1 MAEFKLERFKYNWKG
16 DWTAETPYKR
26 DDVVRVNGKSYV
38 CIITHAASTTFAADL
53 DAILPGSVPP
63 QPQPRWT
70 VMTNGFSFIGDWSA
84 STAYNL
90 GDIVKHQGSL
100 WRCTVNH
107 SSSSSFAS
115 DIENWTAFS
124 QVTSFVGPWNSSVS
138 YAPGAVVSYNG
149 NAYKCLTAHT
159 SSSTLED
166 NVDDWELYREGT
178 VWKGAFAEST
188 VYRLNDLVK
197 YGGTVFRCIETHTS
211 DTTLDDS
218 KFNVEMFGSEYNG
231 IWDSTVV
238 YNIGD
243 IVRHEGFSYY
253 AVNNN
258 SNSKPYNS
266 SDGGSTDWIVLS
278 KNINF
283 VGPWTANGV
292 YKTGD
297 VVLRGGD
304 LYLAL
309 RDIGGV
315 YEESGGLDG
324 IELTRT
330 LLSGDPFDGSTLDYL
345 ESDTWELLIPGK
357 SFKNYWS
364 TGTTYSVGDTA
375 LFKGTLY
382 TCNTEHEASFVNF
395 PGDNGSGRFYWDI
408 LIQAGQPAALEV
420 KGDLLTFGP
429 NRQIDSAGDRMQDGS
444 TVFDDSS
451 LGDTRLGIGTN
462 GQLLSVSSD
471 LEAYWRNIQE
481 DADSIWV
488 ATNGIDDDDRGSFQK
503 PFKTI
508 RYAAEYVEDTFAAG
522 TPVIIRVSTGKFEEV
537 SPIIVPAGCAV
548 NGDELRST
556 TVIAN
561 SPITKYVDNY
571 QYATAYFNHFTSIIA
586 EIVTGQE
593 ITPQTGNE
601 ELQVREILTPIIDAT
616 TGEQA
621 VDQITGELSF
631 TDAFPTSSIAGAN
644 VVLDLIT
651 DWKNYIEFNTTDG
664 EISPTLL
671 GSNTLNGD
679 ILVSNAGEALHI
691 NRKFI
696 AQELLS
702 YLQNTYPTVTF
713 DELQIKNDVKHFLR
727 AAKRDTKY
735 SGNYAT
741 LLSAQR
747 YSNSI
752 VGSQTSDLFY
762 MRDTTGLRDMT
773 TGGLKGVLNPPGVF
787 ELYQKPTGGALV
799 SLDPGWGPT
808 DERTWINN
816 RSPYIQGVTN
826 TGTGCTGMK
835 VDGALHDGGNRS
847 MTANDFTQVLSDG
860 IGAWITN
867 NARAELVSVFT
878 YYCQIGY
885 FAEDGGIIRAANG
898 NNSYGRYGSIA
909 DGIDDTEV
917 PQTTSAFNRNNE
929 ATVAEAFAGGASDQ
943 IKIFEYA
950 NAGEEYTS
958 ASATIV
964 GAGAN
969 ASVEYTDFRDGGLF
983 EQRLISAD
991 GSSKAGGAG
1000 YLRRQGNAQETV
1012 DATSTI
1018 KLAATDATQFLSE
1031 INGMRI
1037 TITAGAGVGQ
1047 YGYITNFNFATRE
1060 VTVTRDSDDVAG
1072 WEHIIPGTPLV
1083 SAFDLT
1089 TRYRIE
1095 PRITVPEPAYTTS
1108 SSNLFTNRTY
1118 VDMEFGN
1125 ITESYAGV
1133 TGGGNVIWRDD
1144 VDTRITV
1151 SSVVSDVAMQF
1162 NANLSANPLT
1172 PFDIKGRTSGATATI
1187 ISISANTDTLI
1198 EVDVDE
1204 GASGFVVDEEI
1215 DLVLTAGTGNTFDGA
1230 PINATFNITRRG
1242 TVYSVTLSSGGAGYK
1257 ANDKITILG
1266 TALGG
1271 TTPANDLTITV
1282 NTVSDD
1288 STSSILS
1295 YSSIGTG
1302 RGGRFVSLTSIENA
1316 RWSDDGLDWT
1326 EVSLPFNATMT
1337 SLTAGNDRFIAT
1349 AENENRL
1356 ALSFTGLNWLQR
1368 TLPLSA
1374 AWSDSVYANNKF
1386 VLIANDDDRVLSSTD
1401 GTTWNIGSIPDDT
1414 DGGGDS
1420 TTSVWTSITYGRGK
1434 FVAVSSS
1441 DGATASSTDGVTWTR
1456 HDSAIDFNPSY
1467 ISYGNNRFVAAAL
1480 GDGETAY
1487 SFDGVTWYTNTTTFS
1502 DQALTTYEVAS
1513 MKYANGVF
1521 IAVGSDTGS
1530 ATNIIFVSED
1540 GLTWTQ
1546 RTVPET
1552 ALWSALTYGNEN
1564 WVLKASAA
1572 STNAVAI
1579 VNTGAQAKLRVD
1591 LNVGSMSEIRVL
1603 DPGSGYNKEN
1613 PPTITITDP
1622 NVTFSAATES
1632 RIGNKV
1638 LAQPDFINRGAGYRN
1653 TTSTITISGDGFADS
1668 IPVGNKLT
1676 ISGVNSLPG
1685 PGVQIEIAGVIDP
1698 NALEPGTLAT
1708 FSGVSVKDLGDD
1720 GLGNETKLVEFQISP
1735 RLDVEYVVPHG
1746 AQVVLREKYAQCR
1759 ISGHDFLDIG
1769 TGNFIQTNYPEVYS
1783 GGAFFSAA
1791 PENEVYES
1799 NGGRVYY
1806 VSTDQDGNFRTG
1818 ELFSVQQAT
1827 GIVTISA
1834 EFFDLDGLSE
1844 LALGGVRLGGSGTV
1858 VNEFSTDGTFSADSN
1873 NVIPTQRAIVT
1884 FLSDRLSVGGESLE
1898 VNKLQAGRVLL
1909 GGLLENEINTNTGQ
1923 YVIIPA
1929 DVIFDGGF
1937 ESNDGEGNVTTNQT
1951 GISGTIVSQMLMLK
1965 PFDESMQ

>member
-1 MAEFKLERFKYNWKG
+1 MAEFKLERFKYNWRG
-16 DWTAETPYKR
+16 DWTTGTAYKR
-26 DDVVRVNGKSYV
+26 DDVVRVSGKSYV
-38 CIITHAASTTFAADL
+38 CIITHAASANFRDDL

-63 QPQPRWT
+63 QALPRWT
-70 VMTNGFSFIGDWSA
+70 VMTNGFSFVGDWQEN
-84 STAYNL
+84 TVYDL
-90 GDIVKHQGSL
+90 GDIVKFQGSL
-100 WRCTVNH
+100 WRCTINH
-107 SSSSSFAS
+107 TGSSFAG
-115 DIENWTAFS
+115 DIANWTAFS
-124 QVTSFVGPWNSSVS
+124 QTTSFVGPWASSTS
-138 YAPGAVVSYNG
+138 YAAGAVVSYNG
-149 NAYKCLTAHT
+149 NAYKCLTAHS

-166 NVDDWELYREGT
+166 NVDDWELYRAGT
-178 VWKGAFAEST
+178 AWVGEFAPST
-188 VYRLNDLVK
+188 VYRINDLVK
-197 YGGTVFRCIETHTS
+197 YGGTIFRCIETHTS
-211 DTTLDDS
+211 DTTLDDT
-218 KFNVEMFGSEYNG
+218 KFTVEIFGSEYNG
-231 IWDSTVV
+231 VWNSTTV

-258 SNSKPYNS
+258 TDSKPYIS
-266 SDGGSTDWIVLS
+266 ADGGSTDWIVLS

-283 VGPWTANGV
+283 VGSWTVDGI

-315 YEESGGLDG
+315 YEETGGGDG
-324 IELTRT
+324 IEINRT
-330 LLSGDPFDGSTLDYL
+330 LISGELLDGSTLDYL
-345 ESDTWELLIPGK
+345 EADTWELLIPGK

-364 TGTTYSVGDTA
+364 SGTTYSVGDVV
-375 LFKGTLY
+375 LFKGTAY
-382 TCNTEHEASFVNF
+382 TCNTEHAASFVNF
-395 PGDNGSGRFYWDI
+395 PGDNGSGYEYWNI

-429 NRQIDSAGDRMQDGS
+429 NRQIDSAGDRLQDGS

-451 LGDTRLGIGTN
+451 LGDTRLGIGNN

-471 LEAYWRNIQE
+471 LEAFWRNIQE

-488 ATNGIDDDDRGSFQK
+488 ATNGIDDEDRGTFQK
-503 PFKTI
+503 PFRTI

-537 SPIIVPAGCAV
+537 SPIVVPAGCAV

-556 TVIAN
+556 TVLAN
-561 SPITKYVDNY
+561 SPITKYLDNY
-571 QYATAYFNHFTSIIA
+571 QYAQAYFAHFTSIIA
-586 EIVTGQE
+586 DIVTAQEIV
-593 ITPQTGNE
+593 PQIGNE
-601 ELQVREILTPIIDAT
+601 EPQVRQILTPIIDQS

-621 VDQITGELSF
+621 VDQITGELRF
-631 TDAFPTSSIAGAN
+631 TDAFPVSNIAGAN
-644 VVLDLIT
+644 LVLGLIT
-651 DWKNYIEFNTTDG
+651 DWENYVEFNTADG
-664 EISPTLL
+664 EISPTLS
-671 GSNTLNGD
+671 GSNTLNSD
-679 ILVSNAGEALHI
+679 LTLSNVGEALHL

-702 YLQNTYPTVTF
+702 YLQNTYPAVTF
-713 DELQIKNDVKHFLR
+713 DELQIKNDIKHFLR
-727 AAKRDTKY
+727 AARRDTKY

-741 LLSAQR
+741 LLSAQK
-747 YSNSI
+747 YANSI
-752 VGSQTSDLFY
+752 NGSATSNLFY

-808 DERTWINN
+808 DERTWIKN
-816 RSPYIQGVTN
+816 RSPYIQGLTN
-826 TGTGCTGMK
+826 TGTGCIGMK
-835 VDGALHDGGNRS
+835 VDGALHNGGNRS

-885 FAEDGGIIRAANG
+885 FAEDGGIIRSANG

-917 PQTTSAFNRNNE
+917 PQVVAAFNRNNE
-929 ATVAEAFAGGASDQ
+929 ATVSEAFAGGATDQ
-943 IKIFEYA
+943 IKIFEYS
-950 NAGEEYTS
+950 NAGQEYTS
-958 ASATIV
+958 ASASIT

-983 EQRLISAD
+983 EERLISAD

-1000 YLRRQGNAQETV
+1000 YLRRQGNAQETA
-1012 DATSTI
+1012 DASSTI
-1018 KLAATDATQFLSE
+1018 ILAATDATQFLSE
-1031 INGMRI
+1031 IDGMRI
-1037 TITAGAGVGQ
+1037 TITAGTGVGQ
-1047 YGYITNFNFATRE
+1047 YGYITGFNFATRT
-1060 VTVTRDSDDVAG
+1060 VTVARDSDDVAG

-1083 SAFDLT
+1083 TAFDLT
-1089 TRYRIE
+1089 SRYRIE
-1095 PRITVPEPAYTTS
+1095 PRLTVPSPAYSTTS
-1108 SSNLFTNRTY
+1108 ANLFTNRTY
-1118 VDMEFGN
+1118 VDMEFGSF
-1125 ITESYAGV
+1125 TDSYTGV

-1144 VDTRITV
+1144 TNTRITV
-1151 SSVVSDVAMQF
+1151 SSVVSDVAIQF

-1172 PFDIKGRTSGATATI
+1172 PFNIKGRTSGATATVVT
-1187 ISISANTDTLI
+1187 ISANTETLI
-1198 EVDVDE
+1198 EVDVE
-1204 GASGFVVDEEI
+1204 SGGSSFVVGEEI
-1215 DLVLTAGTGNTFDGA
+1215 DLVLTSGTGDTFDGA
-1230 PINATFNITRRG
+1230 PINAIFNITRTG
-1242 TVYSVTLSSGGAGYK
+1242 TTYNVNLGSGGAGYQP
-1257 ANDKITILG
+1257 NDKITILG

-1288 STSSILS
+1288 STSSILT
-1295 YSSIGTG
+1295 YSSVGTG
-1302 RGGRFVSLTSIENA
+1302 RGGRFVSLTNIQNA
-1316 RWSDDGLDWT
+1316 RWSDNGSDWT

-1337 SLTAGNDRFIAT
+1337 SLSTGNNRFIAT
-1349 AENENRL
+1349 AANEPRI
-1356 ALSFTGLNWLQR
+1356 AFSFTGIAWLER
-1368 TLPLSA
+1368 TLPLSLY
-1374 AWSDSVYANNKF
+1374 WSDSVYGNSKF
-1386 VLIANDDDRVLSSTD
+1386 VIIASDDDRVLSSTD
-1401 GTTWNIGSIPDDT
+1401 GTTWTQGSIPNDT
-1414 DGGGDS
+1414 DGGADS
-1420 TTSVWTSITYGRGK
+1420 TTSVWSSITYGAGK
-1434 FVAVSSS
+1434 YVAISSS
-1441 DGATASSTDGVTWTR
+1441 DGATAISTDGITWTR
-1456 HDSAIDFNPSY
+1456 HDSAISFNPNR
-1467 ISYGNNRFVAAAL
+1467 IEYGNNRFVVASAT
-1480 GDGETAY
+1480 DGETAY
-1487 SFDGVTWYTNTTTFS
+1487 SFDGITWYTNADTFS
-1502 DQALTTYEVAS
+1502 DVSAITYQVTGL
-1513 MKYANGVF
+1513 KYANGVF
-1521 IAVGSDTGS
+1521 IAIGTDSGA

-1540 GLTWTQ
+1540 GLQWTQ
-1546 RTVPET
+1546 RTVSDNHT
-1552 ALWSALTYGNEN
+1552 WGALAYGNAQ
-1564 WVLKASAA
+1564 WFIKANAGT
-1572 STNAVAI
+1572 TNAVAI
-1579 VNTGAQAKLRVD
+1579 VNTGARAKLRAD
-1591 LNVGSMSEIRVL
+1591 LNVGSMSEIRVF
-1603 DPGSGYNKEN
+1603 DPGSGYNALS

-1653 TTSTITISGDGFADS
+1653 TTSTITITGDGFADD
-1668 IPVGNKLT
+1668 IPVGNILT
-1676 ISGVNSLPG
+1676 VSGVESIPG
-1685 PGVQIEIAGVIDP
+1685 PGVQISIAGVVDP
-1698 NALEPGTLAT
+1698 NALEPGTLAS
-1708 FSGVSVKDLGDD
+1708 FSGVSVTDLGDD
-1720 GLGNETKLVEFQISP
+1720 GLGNETRLIQFQISP

-1746 AQVVLREKYAQCR
+1746 TQVTLREKYAQCR

-1769 TGNFIQTNYPEVYS
+1769 TGNFIQTNYPVVYS

-1827 GIVTISA
+1827 GVVTISA

-1898 VNKLQAGRVLL
+1898 VNKLQAGRVLI
-1909 GGLLENEINTNTGQ
+1909 GGLEENEINTNTGQ
-1923 YVIIPA
+1923 YVIIPS
-1929 DVIFDGGF
+1929 DVVFDGTF
-1937 ESNDGEGNVTTNQT
+1937 ESNDGAGNITTNQT
-1951 GISGTIVSQMLMLK
+1951 AVSGTIVSQMLMLK
-1965 PFDESMQ
+1965 PFDETMQ

>member
-1 MAEFKLERFKYNWKG
+1 MAEFKLERFKYNWRG
-16 DWTAETPYKR
+16 DWVTGTAYKR
-26 DDVVRVNGKSYV
+26 DDIVRVSGKSYV
-38 CIITHAASTTFAADL
+38 CIITHAASANFRDDL

-63 QPQPRWT
+63 QALPRWT
-70 VMTNGFSFIGDWSA
+70 VMTNGFSFVGDWQEN
-84 STAYNL
+84 TVYDL
-90 GDIVKHQGSL
+90 GDIVKFQGSL
-100 WRCTVNH
+100 WRCTINH
-107 SSSSSFAS
+107 TGSSFAG
-115 DIENWTAFS
+115 DIANWTAFS
-124 QVTSFVGPWNSSVS
+124 QTTSFVGPWASSTS
-138 YAPGAVVSYNG
+138 YAAGAVVSYNG
-149 NAYKCLTAHT
+149 NAYKCLTAHA

-166 NVDDWELYREGT
+166 NIDDWELYRAGT
-178 VWKGAFAEST
+178 AWVGEFAPST
-188 VYRLNDLVK
+188 VYRINDLVK
-197 YGGTVFRCIETHTS
+197 YGGTIFRCIETHTS
-211 DTTLDDS
+211 DTTLDDT
-218 KFNVEMFGSEYNG
+218 KFTVEIFGSEYNG
-231 IWDSTVV
+231 VWNSTTV

-258 SNSKPYNS
+258 TDSKPYIS

-283 VGPWTANGV
+283 VGSWTVDGV

-297 VVLRGGD
+297 VVLRGGN

-315 YEESGGLDG
+315 YEESGGGDG
-324 IELTRT
+324 IEINRT
-330 LLSGDPFDGSTLDYL
+330 LISGELLDGSTLDYL
-345 ESDTWELLIPGK
+345 EADTWELLIPGK

-364 TGTTYSVGDTA
+364 SGTTYSVGDVV
-375 LFKGTLY
+375 LFKGTAY
-382 TCNTEHEASFVNF
+382 TCNTEHAASFVNF
-395 PGDNGSGRFYWDI
+395 PGDNGSGYEYWTI

-429 NRQIDSAGDRMQDGS
+429 NRQIDSAGDRLQDGS

-451 LGDTRLGIGTN
+451 LGDTRLGIGNN

-471 LEAYWRNIQE
+471 LEAFWRNIQE

-488 ATNGIDDDDRGSFQK
+488 ATNGIDDEDRGTFQK
-503 PFKTI
+503 PFRTI

-537 SPIIVPAGCAV
+537 SPIVVPAGCAI

-556 TVIAN
+556 TVLAN
-561 SPITKYVDNY
+561 SPITKYLDNY
-571 QYATAYFNHFTSIIA
+571 QYATAYFTHFTSIIA
-586 EIVTGQE
+586 DIVTAQEIV
-593 ITPQTGNE
+593 PQTGNE
-601 ELQVREILTPIIDAT
+601 EPQVRQILTPIIDES

-621 VDQITGELSF
+621 VDQITGELRFNDSF
-631 TDAFPTSSIAGAN
+631 PASNIAGAN
-644 VVLDLIT
+644 LVLDLIT
-651 DWKNYIEFNTTDG
+651 DWKNYVEFNTADG
-664 EISPTLL
+664 EVSPTLV
-671 GSNTLNGD
+671 GSNTLNSD
-679 ILVSNAGEALHI
+679 FTISNAGEALHL
-691 NRKFI
+691 NKKFI

-702 YLQNTYPTVTF
+702 YLQNTYPAVTF

-727 AAKRDTKY
+727 AARRDTKY

-747 YSNSI
+747 YANSI
-752 VGSQTSDLFY
+752 KGSQTTNLFY
-762 MRDTTGLRDMT
+762 MRDTTGLRDIT
-773 TGGLKGVLNPPGVF
+773 TGGLQGVLNPPGVF

-808 DERTWINN
+808 DERTWITT

-826 TGTGCTGMK
+826 TGFGCVGMK
-835 VDGALHDGGNRS
+835 VDGALHNGGNRS

-917 PQTTSAFNRNNE
+917 PQITEAFNRNNQ
-929 ATVAEAFAGGASDQ
+929 ATVSEAFAGGATDE
-943 IKIFEYA
+943 IKIFEYS
-950 NAGEEYTS
+950 NAGEEYTT
-958 ASATIV
+958 ASATIT

-983 EQRLISAD
+983 EERLISAD

-1000 YLRRQGNAQETV
+1000 YLRRQGNAQETA
-1012 DATSTI
+1012 DASSSI
-1018 KLAATDATQFLSE
+1018 ILAATDATQFLSE
-1031 INGMRI
+1031 IDGMRI
-1037 TITAGAGVGQ
+1037 TITAGVGVGQ
-1047 YGYITNFNFATRE
+1047 YGYITGFNFATRT
-1060 VTVTRDSDDVAG
+1060 VTVARDSDDVAG
-1072 WEHIIPGTPLV
+1072 WEHLIPGTPLV
-1083 SAFDLT
+1083 TSFDLT

-1095 PRITVPEPAYTTS
+1095 PRLTVPLPAYSTTS
-1108 SSNLFTNRTY
+1108 ANLFTNRTY
-1118 VDMEFGN
+1118 VDMEFGPF
-1125 ITESYAGV
+1125 TDSYTGV

-1144 VDTRITV
+1144 TETRITV
-1151 SSVVSDVAMQF
+1151 SSVVSDVAIQF

-1172 PFDIKGRTSGATATI
+1172 PFNIKGRTSGATATVVT
-1187 ISISANTDTLI
+1187 ISANTETLI
-1198 EVDVDE
+1198 EVDVE
-1204 GASGFVVDEEI
+1204 SGGSNFVVGEEI
-1215 DLVLTAGTGNTFDGA
+1215 DLILTSGTGDTFDGA
-1230 PINATFNITRRG
+1230 PINAIFNVTRTG
-1242 TVYSVTLSSGGAGYK
+1242 TTYNVNLSSGGAGYQP
-1257 ANDKITILG
+1257 NDKITILG

-1288 STSSILS
+1288 STSSILT
-1295 YSSIGTG
+1295 YSSVGTG
-1302 RGGRFVSLTSIENA
+1302 RGGRFVSLTSIQNA
-1316 RWSDDGLDWT
+1316 RWSDDGSDWT

-1337 SLTAGNDRFIAT
+1337 SLSTGNNRFIAT
-1349 AENENRL
+1349 AANESRI
-1356 ALSFTGLNWLQR
+1356 ALSFTGIAWLER
-1368 TLPLSA
+1368 TLPLSLY
-1374 AWSDSVYANNKF
+1374 WSDSTYGNGKF
-1386 VLIANDDDRVLSSTD
+1386 VIIANDDDRVLSSAD
-1401 GTTWNIGSIPDDT
+1401 GTTWTEGSIPNDT
-1414 DGGGDS
+1414 DGGVDS
-1420 TTSVWTSITYGRGK
+1420 TTSVWTSVTYGAGK
-1434 FVAVSSS
+1434 YVAISSS
-1441 DGATASSTDGVTWTR
+1441 DGATATSTDGITWTR
-1456 HDSAIDFNPSY
+1456 HDSAIDFNPNR
-1467 ISYGNNRFVAAAL
+1467 IEYGNNRFVVASAA
-1480 GDGETAY
+1480 DGETAY
-1487 SFDGVTWYTNTTTFS
+1487 SFDGITWYTNADTFS
-1502 DQALTTYEVAS
+1502 DVSAITYQVTGL
-1513 MKYANGVF
+1513 KYANGVF
-1521 IAVGSDTGS
+1521 VAIGTDTGA

-1540 GLTWTQ
+1540 GLQWTQ
-1546 RTVPET
+1546 RTVSDNHI
-1552 ALWSALTYGNEN
+1552 WGALTYGNAQ
-1564 WVLKASAA
+1564 WFIKANAGT
-1572 STNAVAI
+1572 TNAVAI
-1579 VNTGAQAKLRVD
+1579 VNTGARAKLRAD
-1591 LNVGSMSEIRVL
+1591 LNVGSMSEIRVI
-1603 DPGSGYNKEN
+1603 DPGSGYNILS

-1638 LAQPDFINRGAGYRN
+1638 LSQPDFINRGAGYRN
-1653 TTSTITISGDGFADS
+1653 TTSTITITGDGFADD
-1668 IPVGNKLT
+1668 IPVGNILT
-1676 ISGVNSLPG
+1676 VSGIQSIPG
-1685 PGVQIEIAGVIDP
+1685 PGVQISIAGVVDP

-1708 FSGVSVKDLGDD
+1708 FSGVSVTDLGDD
-1720 GLGNETKLVEFQISP
+1720 GLGNETKLVQFQISP

-1746 AQVVLREKYAQCR
+1746 TQVTLREKYAQCR

-1769 TGNFIQTNYPEVYS
+1769 TGNFVQTNYPTVYS

-1827 GIVTISA
+1827 GVVTISA

-1909 GGLLENEINTNTGQ
+1909 GGLDENEINTNTGQ

-1929 DVIFDGGF
+1929 DVVFDGTF
-1937 ESNDGEGNVTTNQT
+1937 ESNDGAGNITTNQT
-1951 GISGTIVSQMLMLK
+1951 AVSGTIVSQMLMLK
-1965 PFDESMQ
+1965 PFDETMQ

>member
-1 MAEFKLERFKYNWKG
+1 MAEFRLERFKYNWKG
-16 DWTAETPYKR
+16 DWTTETSYRR

-38 CIITHAASTTFAADL
+38 CVITHAASANFRDDL

-70 VMTNGFSFIGDWSA
+70 VMTNGFSFVGDWTS
-84 STAYNL
+84 SVAYNL
-90 GDIVKHQGSL
+90 GDIVKFQGSL
-100 WRCTVNH
+100 WKCVISH
-107 SSSSSFAS
+107 SSSSFAS
-115 DIENWTAFS
+115 DIGNWIAFS

-138 YAPGAVVSYNG
+138 YTLDAVVSYNG
-149 NAYKCLTAHT
+149 NAYKCINAHI
-159 SSSTLED
+159 SSSILED
-166 NVDDWELYREGT
+166 NIDDWELYREGT
-178 VWKGAFAEST
+178 AWRSEFAEST
-188 VYRLNDLVK
+188 VYRINDLVK
-197 YGGTVFRCIETHTS
+197 YGGTVFRCIETHNS
-211 DTTLDDS
+211 DTVLDDT
-218 KFNVEMFGSEYNG
+218 KFTVEMFGSEYNG

-253 AVNNN
+253 AINNN

-283 VGPWTANGV
+283 VGSWAIDGL

-297 VVLRGGD
+297 VVLRGGN

-315 YEESGGLDG
+315 YQVTGGLDG
-324 IELTRT
+324 EELNRT
-330 LLSGDPFDGSTLDYL
+330 LLSGEAFDGSTLDYL
-345 ESDTWELLIPGK
+345 QSDTWELLIPGK
-357 SFKNYWS
+357 SFKNYWT
-364 TGTTYSVGDTA
+364 TGTTYSIGHTA

-395 PGDNGSGRFYWDI
+395 PGDNGSGYEYWSV

-451 LGDTRLGIGTN
+451 LGDTRLGLGNN
-462 GQLLSVSSD
+462 GQILSVTSD
-471 LEAYWRNIQE
+471 LEVYWRNIQE
-481 DADSIWV
+481 DAEAIWV
-488 ATNGIDDDDRGSFQK
+488 ASNGMDDEDRGTFQK

-508 RYAAEYVEDTFAAG
+508 RYAAEYVEDNFAAG

-537 SPIIVPAGCAV
+537 SPIVVPAGCAI

-561 SPITKYVDNY
+561 SPIAKYQDNY
-571 QYATAYFNHFTSIIA
+571 QYTTAYFNHFTSIVSDI
-586 EIVTGQE
+586 ITGQE

-601 ELQVREILTPIIDAT
+601 ELQVREILTPVIDNT

-631 TDAFPTSSIAGAN
+631 INSFPTSSISGAN
-644 VVLDLIT
+644 LVLSLID
-651 DWKNYIEFNTTDG
+651 DWKNYVEFNTADG
-664 EISPTLL
+664 EISPTLS
-671 GSNTLNGD
+671 GSNTLNSD
-679 ILVSNAGEALHI
+679 IELSNAGEALHL

-702 YLQNTYPTVTF
+702 YLQNTYPAIEF
-713 DELQIKNDVKHFLR
+713 DELQTKNDVKHFLR
-727 AAKRDTKY
+727 AVKRDTKY
-735 SGNYAT
+735 SGNYAI

-752 VGSQTSDLFY
+752 NGSQTTDLFY

-773 TGGLKGVLNPPGVF
+773 TGGLQGVLNPPGVF

-799 SLDPGWGPT
+799 SLDPGWGPI
-808 DERTWINN
+808 DERTWIKN

-826 TGTGCTGMK
+826 TGTGCIGMK
-835 VDGALHDGGNRS
+835 VDGALHNGGNRS

-917 PQTTSAFNRNNE
+917 PQVTKAFNRNNE
-929 ATVAEAFAGGASDQ
+929 ATVAEAFAGGADDQ
-943 IKIFEYA
+943 IKIFEYS
-950 NAGEEYTS
+950 NAGEEYTT
-958 ASATIV
+958 ASAEIV

-983 EQRLISAD
+983 EERLISAD

-1000 YLRRQGNAQETV
+1000 YLRRQGNAQETA
-1012 DATSTI
+1012 DASSII
-1018 KLAATDATQFLSE
+1018 KLASTDATQFLSE

-1037 TITAGAGVGQ
+1037 TITGGTGVGQ
-1047 YGYITNFNFATRE
+1047 YGYITAFNFATRE
-1060 VTVTRDSDDVAG
+1060 VTVTRDSDDTLG
-1072 WEHIIPGTPLV
+1072 WDHIIPGTPLV
-1083 SAFDLT
+1083 AAFDLT

-1095 PRITVPEPAYTTS
+1095 PRVTVPKPSYSTA

-1118 VDMEFGN
+1118 VDMAFASN
-1125 ITESYAGV
+1125 TESYTGV

-1144 VDTRITV
+1144 SETRITV
-1151 SSVVSDVAMQF
+1151 SSVVSDVAIQF

-1172 PFDIKGRTSGATATI
+1172 PFDIKGRTSGTTVTI
-1187 ISISANTDTLI
+1187 LSISANTDTLI
-1198 EVDVDE
+1198 EVDVDA
-1204 GASGFVVDEEI
+1204 GASGFVADEEI

-1230 PINATFNITRRG
+1230 PINAIFNITRTG
-1242 TVYSVTLSSGGAGYK
+1242 IVYNVNLSSGGAGYK
-1257 ANDKITILG
+1257 PNDKITISG

-1271 TTPANDLTITV
+1271 VSPANDLTITV

-1288 STSSILS
+1288 STSSILT
-1295 YSSIGTG
+1295 YSSTGTG
-1302 RGGRFVSLTSIENA
+1302 RGGRFISLTNIENA
-1316 RWSDDGLDWT
+1316 RWSDNGSDWT
-1326 EVSLPFNATMT
+1326 EVTLPFNATMT
-1337 SLTAGNDRFIAT
+1337 SLSSGNNRYIAT
-1349 AENENRL
+1349 AANENRI
-1356 ALSFTGLNWLQR
+1356 ALSFTGIAWLER
-1368 TLPLSA
+1368 TLPLSL

-1386 VLIANDDDRVLSSTD
+1386 VLIASDDDRVLSSAD
-1401 GTTWNIGSIPDDT
+1401 GTTWTQGSIPDDT
-1414 DGGGDS
+1414 DGGADS
-1420 TTSVWTSITYGRGK
+1420 TTSVWSSITYGKGK
-1434 FVAVSSS
+1434 FVAISSS
-1441 DGATASSTDGVTWTR
+1441 DGATASSTDGITWTR
-1456 HDSAIDFNPSY
+1456 HDSAIDFNPNY
-1467 ISYGNNRFVAAAL
+1467 IAYGNNRFVAAAET
-1480 GDGETAY
+1480 DGETAY
-1487 SFDGVTWYTNTTTFS
+1487 SFDGITWYTNAITFS
-1502 DQALTTYEVAS
+1502 DSSALTYQVTKI
-1513 MKYANGVF
+1513 KYANGVF
-1521 IAVGSDTGS
+1521 VAIGTDAGS
-1530 ATNIIFVSED
+1530 ATDIIFVSED
-1540 GLTWTQ
+1540 GVMWTQ
-1546 RTVPET
+1546 RSVP
-1552 ALWSALTYGNEN
+1552 APAIWSALTYGNEQ
-1564 WVLKASAA
+1564 WFIKASAA
-1572 STNAVAI
+1572 TTDAVAI
-1579 VNTGAQAKLRVD
+1579 VNTGAQAKLRTD
-1591 LNVGSMSEIRVL
+1591 LNVGSISEIRVL
-1603 DPGSGYNKEN
+1603 DPGSGYNEVS

-1622 NVTFSAATES
+1622 NVTFSAASES

-1638 LAQPDFINRGAGYRN
+1638 LSQPDFINRGAGYRN
-1653 TTSTITISGDGFADS
+1653 TTSTITITGDGFADD

-1676 ISGVNSLPG
+1676 ISGVKSLPG
-1685 PGVQIEIAGVIDP
+1685 PGVQIEISGVIDP
-1698 NALEPGTLAT
+1698 NALEPGTLAS

-1827 GIVTISA
+1827 GVVTISA

-1858 VNEFSTDGTFSADSN
+1858 VNEFSTDPTFSADSN
-1873 NVIPTQRAIVT
+1873 NVIPTQRAIVS

-1898 VNKLQAGRVLL
+1898 VNKLQAGRVLI
-1909 GGLLENEINTNTGQ
+1909 GGLIENEINTNTGQ
-1923 YVIIPA
+1923 YVIIPS
-1929 DVIFDGGF
+1929 DVVFDGTF
-1937 ESNDGEGNVTTNQT
+1937 ESNDGEGNITTNQT

-1965 PFDESMQ
+1965 PFDETMQ